1 MVLIPLKKWTLS
13 KKNMLMTCAQG
24 IAQAIAQAWFC
35 LMQSLHEHKFLSN
48 PVKTKESEISES
60 ELT

>member
-13 KKNMLMTCAQG
+13 KKNMLTTC
-24 IAQAIAQAWFC
+24 AQAIAQAWFC